1 MPERDWRLRL
11 HDIVEALTAVES
23 YLAGQDFA
31 SFEQDRK
38 TVDAVVRNLEIV
50 GEAANALPQAFR
62 NEHAE
67 VPWDDVRAMRNILA
81 HAYFRVDLDIV
92 WKTATVF
99 GPRLLAY
106 LRRHIE
112 DGPAEDGTG
121 A

>member
-11 HDIVEALTAVES
+11 HDIAEALTAVES
-23 YLAGQDFA
+23 YVAGRDFP
-31 SFEQDRK
+31 SFESDRR

-62 NEHAE
+62 EEHKE
-67 VPWDDVRAMRNILA
+67 IPWDDVRAMRNILA

-92 WKTATVF
+92 WKTAPIF

-106 LRRHIE
+106 LRQEIE
-112 DGPAEDGTG
+112 AGDGNDA
-121 A
+121 

>member
-11 HDIVEALTAVES
+11 HDLVEALATVES
-23 YLAGQDFA
+23 YVAGQDFTT
-31 SFEQDRK
+31 FETDRK

-50 GEAANALPQAFR
+50 GEAVNALPQAFR
-62 NEHAE
+62 DQHNEI
-67 VPWDDVRAMRNILA
+67 PWDDVRAMRNILA

-106 LRRHIE
+106 LRHQIDE
-112 DGPAEDGTG
+112 APSCDGSGM
-121 A
+121 